1 MQEKIRLTFHADPG
15 HGWLAVPA
23 ELVHRLKLSAKIS
36 RYSYRDESGTVY
48 LEEDCDAPELIAA
61 AANAGIELQFTGR
74 NYERDCFIRR
84 LPHY

>member
-1 MQEKIRLTFHADPG
+1 MPESISLVFHSDPG
-15 HGWLAVPA
+15 HGWLAAPA
-23 ELVHRLKLSAKIS
+23 ELLHRLKLSSKIS

-61 AANAGIELQFTGR
+61 AANAGIQIQFTER
-74 NYERDCFIRR
+74 NHPRDCFIRH